1 LYKTHGNEDI
11 YAVWK
16 KGTTIDVPEKNLAGI
31 LRPAEYHV
39 KETPDAIIR
48 NALRNPEGTKKL
60 PDIIKAKKK
69 NGKVAV
75 VVDDHTR
82 PCPTDKILPPLFD
95 ELHSAGV
102 KDEDVLIIFATGS
115 HRTTTPEEAE
125 KLLGKEIA
133 SRIKYISNDSW
144 GTDFVDVGTTT
155 RGTRVMLK
163 KAFYDADVKIL
174 TGDVEIHYFAG
185 YGGGRKSILPGI
197 VRYDTIQDNYKRNF
211 FDPNARPAKLNGN
224 PMYENMTEAAGFAGV
239 DYTINVVQDEKGIVG
254 AYAGD
259 FDVVLKRGAALVE
272 KIYMVK
278 TKEKADIVISSA
290 NGSPHDIDLYQA
302 YKALHLALAVVK
314 DSGSIILLA
323 ECPEGPGN
331 KNYESWM
338 KKYKTKEEMRKEL
351 DREFNIGGHKA
362 YYNLLAVEKAD
373 IYLVTAMPK
382 EEVERTY
389 RFKYAKAQTTH
400 SERH

>member
-290 NGSPHDIDLYQA
+290 NGSP
-302 YKALHLALAVVK
+302 
-314 DSGSIILLA
+314 
-323 ECPEGPGN
+323 
-331 KNYESWM
+331 M
-338 KKYKTKEEMRKEL
+338 T
-351 DREFNIGGHKA
+351 
-362 YYNLLAVEKAD
+362 
-373 IYLVTAMPK
+373 
-382 EEVERTY
+382 
-389 RFKYAKAQTTH
+389 
-400 SERH
+400 